1 MGKRGHER
9 NAPKLGSPGYYVC
22 ALSGV
27 SGEMCDGFVR
37 RSPVTT
43 FIAR

>member
-1 MGKRGHER
+1 ML
-9 NAPKLGSPGYYVC
+9 ASLGLLVITC
-22 ALSGV
+22 VLLDGV
-27 SGEMCDGFVR
+27 SGEMCGGFVR